1 MAHAH
6 PQDPHPQDLHPQELR
21 APRAVPWRESRPLR
35 RVAAAGAVTL
45 MAGLIL
51 SRGGASIGW
60 GGEALRVVAWI
71 GLGVLCVASAPRAG
85 LREGY
90 LVTLCGLVT
99 LLALV
104 LAPAP
109 AAAMARGLDQ
119 AAFLAAFI
127 LLLSLL
133 FETALTSPSVGAC
146 GEHIARQPA
155 GRRHAALF
163 WGTDVMSVL
172 FNLGIVSMLSPLVRR
187 GLPEADEAVRRDME
201 RRQVSAILRG
211 FAWGVTWSPTA
222 LAPLALFE
230 LIDGIDRQRWT
241 LLGLGITALVFAL
254 SFAEDLLRGRAHP
267 ELEPHTAPPPTPWKA
282 YGRFA
287 LAVVALFALTALI
300 VVVLDE
306 GIVLGLMTAC
316 PLMMLGW
323 LALQRQSL
331 AAGARDAA
339 RLVVE
344 RLPTVG
350 PVALTLA
357 ASGYLGRVGAALIP
371 ADAVEGFVAAIG
383 LPQWGWLTVLPIV
396 MVLLSYL
403 AVSPIMLAV
412 FFGSLFGALP
422 ALPTDATWLA
432 LSISCGWSVTMT
444 ASPFA
449 TVALLLAK
457 QNEVSGA
464 RLTLGWN
471 GPFTLASL
479 ALVAAFFYW
488 LTGGA

>member
-1 MAHAH
+1 MTDIH
-6 PQDPHPQDLHPQELR
+6 PQDLR
-21 APRAVPWRESRPLR
+21 APRAVPWRESRWLAR
-35 RVAAAGAVTL
+35 TAAAGAAAT
-45 MAGLIL
+45 MAGLIA

-60 GGEALRVVAWI
+60 GGDALRFVTWI
-71 GLGVLCVASAPRAG
+71 GLGVLCAASVPRAG
-85 LREGY
+85 LREAY
-90 LVTLCGLVT
+90 LVTLCAGVT
-99 LLALV
+99 LAALAL
-104 LAPAP
+104 APEPSAS
-109 AAAMARGLDQ
+109 MARGLDQ

-127 LLLSLL
+127 LLLTLL
-133 FETALTSPSVGAC
+133 FETALTSPAVGAC

-155 GRRHAALF
+155 GRRHTALF

-187 GLPEADEAVRRDME
+187 GLPDENRAVRADME

-241 LLGLGITALVFAL
+241 VLGLGLTALVFCL
-254 SFAEDLLRGRAHP
+254 SFAEDLVRGRTHP
-267 ELEPHTAPPPTPWKA
+267 ELESHATVPPVPWGA

-287 LAVVALFALTALI
+287 LAVAALFALTF
-300 VVVLDE
+300 VVVATLDE

-316 PLMMLGW
+316 PLMTVGW
-323 LALQRQSL
+323 LALQRRSL
-331 AAGARDAA
+331 AAAARDAGA
-339 RLVVE
+339 LVVE
-344 RLPTVG
+344 RLPAIG

-357 ASGYLGRVGAALIP
+357 ASGYLGRVGAALVP
-371 ADAVEGFVAAIG
+371 PDAVQGFVAAIG
-383 LPQWGWLTVLPIV
+383 LPQWGWLALLPVV
-396 MVLLSYL
+396 MVALSFL

-432 LSISCGWSVTMT
+432 LAISCGWSVTMT

-457 QNEVSGA
+457 QNDASGL

-471 GPFTLASL
+471 GLFSLASL
-479 ALVAAFFYW
+479 ALTAAFFYW
-488 LTGGA
+488 LTGGT